1 MLIED
6 IKQKLML
13 YEAAHPPK
21 PPRRSAVL
29 VPLIFPEAEPAGTP
43 GVIPDA
49 EPAGT
54 PGRIP
59 AAATGG
65 TSGRIPAA
73 EPLLLF
79 EQRSFALKHQPG
91 EVCFPGGMVEE
102 GETPRETAL
111 REICEELLI
120 CPEQVEI
127 LSPLNAFES
136 STDQTISAFV
146 GRVTGYR
153 GSFSR
158 DEVEQVFTVP
168 LSWFLSHEP
177 DRYTTMRTVVPG
189 EDFPYDLI
197 PGGRNYPWKRI
208 RHTVPVYPD
217 TDPVI
222 WGLTARITDALCK
235 ALGGY

>member
-6 IKQKLML
+6 IKQKLMV

-29 VPLIFPEAEPAGTP
+29 VPLIFSDETP
-43 GVIPDA
+43 G
-49 EPAGT
+49 E
-54 PGRIP
+54 
-59 AAATGG
+59 
-65 TSGRIPAA
+65 

-120 CPEQVEI
+120 RPEQVEI
-127 LSPLNAFES
+127 LSPLNPFES

>member
-6 IKQKLML
+6 IKQKLTL
-13 YEAAHPPK
+13 YEAAHAPK

-29 VPLIFPEAEPAGTP
+29 VPLIFPETEPGAAP
-43 GVIPDA
+43 GEIPDA
-49 EPAGT
+49 EPGKA
-54 PGRIP
+54 
-59 AAATGG
+59 
-65 TSGRIPAA
+65 SGRIPDAEPGKASGRIPDA

-91 EVCFPGGMVEE
+91 EVCFPGGKVEE

-120 CPEQVEI
+120 SPEQVEI

-158 DEVEQVFTVP
+158 DEVEQVFTIP
-168 LSWFLSHEP
+168 LSWFLTHEP
-177 DRYTTMRTVVPG
+177 NRYTTMRTVVPG